1 MRVKSTIAVVLG
13 TLMLSACSSPAAP
26 YEETTTSGTIERIEE
41 YEETFLL
48 DTFEGTHFALQ
59 GSETIYTCR
68 KARFLLCML
77 LKEGDEVKI
86 GYGVY
91 NGVNNYISSLSI
103 AGSTPAK

>member
-26 YEETTTSGTIERIEE
+26 YEETTTSGTIERIEK
-41 YEETFLL
+41 YEASGPFTSR
-48 DTFEGTHFALQ
+48 GTHFALQ

-68 KARFLLCML
+68 KAEFLLCML
-77 LKEGDEVKI
+77 LKEGDNVEI

-91 NGVNNYISSLSI
+91 DGVKNYVSSLSI